1 MTSSSVPSSISGSAE
16 SQAVSQA
23 LSQAVAVAL
32 PLVDSSHDAEA
43 GHGDE
48 EGHGDFR
55 LFGLATFLVADGMTF
70 AGFFAAY
77 LTFRAVNPL
86 AEGGNYELEL
96 ALPTLNTILLLVSSL
111 TFHRAA
117 RAIHQDRIDACRNW
131 LLVTAALG
139 FTFLGGQMVEY
150 FSLPFGLTD
159 NLFASTFYAITGFHG
174 LHVTLGGLMILI
186 IWWQSRQGGRVTK
199 ANLFPLEATELYWH
213 FVDGI
218 WVLLYGILYL
228 L

>member
-1 MTSSSVPSSISGSAE
+1 MTSSSAPSPISTSAG
-16 SQAVSQA
+16 SQAQA
-23 LSQAVAVAL
+23 AGLSV
-32 PLVDSSHDAEA
+32 VDAGADLGAEASHQAEA
-43 GHGDE
+43 GHGAE

-117 RAIHQDRIDACRNW
+117 KAIHQDRTEACRNW

-150 FSLPFGLTD
+150 FTLPFGLTD

-186 IWWQSRQGGRVTK
+186 IWWQSRQGGRVNR